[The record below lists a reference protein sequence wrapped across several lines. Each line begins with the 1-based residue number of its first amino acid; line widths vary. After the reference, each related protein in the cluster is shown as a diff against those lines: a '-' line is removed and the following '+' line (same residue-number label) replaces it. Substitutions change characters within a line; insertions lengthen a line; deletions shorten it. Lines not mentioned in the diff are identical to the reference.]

1 MFCAISGAAP
11 EDAVISTK
19 SGHLFERRL
28 VEKYIAVRSARR
40 RAGGRARRTVAT
52 LTNSNASAPCLR
64 GRARARAAGDVPWY
78 LTPARACVDRAGA
91 RQVPGDTAGAHCG

>member
-52 LTNSNASAPCLR
+52 LTNSTASAPCLR
-64 GRARARAAGDVPWY
+64 ARARARAAGDVPWY